1 MDLVKWVVILLNSYI
16 GKDLKLL
23 VFKNGMVV
31 FIIEMVLILIDFIVI
46 INRIDLYMDM
56 KIILILKR
64 LSIENVIF

>member
-31 FIIEMVLILIDFIVI
+31 FIIEMVLTLIDFIVI